1 MKRLALLLFVGL
13 MPAAILACGKPTP
26 DQTIEGT
33 QVASVPTATSL
44 PISTSVSAAASQPT
58 EEPAPTAA
66 PTATP
71 VPAPTAAAAPTL
83 TPIPASTAA
92 PVPTSTTV
100 PAPTAA
106 PAPTSAPVPT
116 ATSAPTAAPAPTATP
131 APTTA
136 SQSAIAATLAPL
148 GDNLRFV
155 ATVDT
160 ETQRWLIYDST
171 GDFTP
176 EDIYL
181 FSHKGTP
188 PASEIGVLTELKT
201 GWFYIFVVNENQTVE
216 LGGISYTFYRGS
228 NPIAWR

>member
-71 VPAPTAAAAPTL
+71 VPAPTAA
-83 TPIPASTAA
+83 
-92 PVPTSTTV
+92 
-100 PAPTAA
+100 

-116 ATSAPTAAPAPTATP
+116 ATSAPTATP

>member
-13 MPAAILACGKPTP
+13 VSEAILACDAATP
-26 DQTIEGT
+26 ERTTETSRRAGDTDRT

-44 PISTSVSAAASQPT
+44 PTNTPASAAASQPT
-58 EEPAPTAA
+58 GEPAPTAA
-66 PTATP
+66 QLPTATP
-71 VPAPTAAAAPTL
+71 VPA
-83 TPIPASTAA
+83 STATL
-92 PVPTSTTV
+92 VPTSR
-100 PAPTAA
+100 PALAPTA
-106 PAPTSAPVPT
+106 V
-116 ATSAPTAAPAPTATP
+116 
-131 APTTA
+131 
-136 SQSAIAATLAPL
+136 SQSDISSALAPL

>member
-13 MPAAILACGKPTP
+13 MPAAILACGKAAPERTTETSRRAG
-26 DQTIEGT
+26 DTERT

-44 PISTSVSAAASQPT
+44 PTNT
-58 EEPAPTAA
+58 PAPTAA
-66 PTATP
+66 PVLTATP
-71 VPAPTAAAAPTL
+71 VPAPTAA
-83 TPIPASTAA
+83 
-92 PVPTSTTV
+92 PVL
-100 PAPTAA
+100 
-106 PAPTSAPVPT
+106 
-116 ATSAPTAAPAPTATP
+116 TATP

-155 ATVDT
+155 AAVDT